1 MVSDSSMRTG
11 RRRRLSPSEKW
22 EVFTVVLSG
31 QATQREAADRFGVDR
46 STVVTICR
54 TAKRA
59 ALEAFAA
66 AVAGRLGVSPE
77 QAQLERLSAEIERL
91 RATVTEQALSLPL
104 HAGKARW
111 DSSAGP
117 VPPRV
122 GEHIKAGL
130 LDLIDHAVERGGWSL
145 RRAAGV
151 LGLDEVRA
159 ARWDD
164 RRAAGTLA
172 DTPSGGVPL
181 HALLETD
188 KAAILELF
196 EAGATS
202 TAATASWPTAAH
214 AWGWCT
220 SASRRCCGCWPLK
233 ALFCQESRVATR
245 SPASRGQSGFQWK
258 PNRIWV
264 WDFPHFTRA
273 KRAAVAVLD
282 VVSRKWITTLVSAE
296 ETSTQLETVFTAALE
311 SEGLLDRADAL
322 ATDALRAALASDDPD
337 PLAGLTAAGQVPLLL
352 AISDNAPADALLL
365 HPRIP
370 RRRRNHPAVRP
381 TPHPTRPSLDRNP
394 VRARQRRMATPGAD
408 PRPRRAGSRAG
419 PHPGPIQ
426 QGQVAHRHRLRHPR
440 R

>member
-1 MVSDSSMRTG
+1 MVSDPSMRTG

-22 EVFTVVLSG
+22 EVFTVVLTG

-66 AVAGRLGVSPE
+66 AVPGRPGVSPE

-181 HALLETD
+181 HALLETE

-196 EAGATS
+196 EAWGDIDRSHRKLAHRGLRLGLVHVSES
-202 TAATASWPTAAH
+202 TVLRVLAAEGLVLPGKPRRDPIPRKPWPK
-214 AWGWCT
+214 W
-220 SASRRCCGCWPLK
+220 L
-233 ALFCQESRVATR
+233 E
-245 SPASRGQSGFQWK
+245 WK
-258 PNRIWV
+258 PNRIWA
-264 WDFPHFTRA
+264 WGFPHFTRA

-282 VVSRKWITTLVSAE
+282 VVSRTWITTLVSAE
-296 ETSTQLETVFTAALE
+296 ETSTQVETVFTAALE

-352 AISDNAPADALLL
+352 AISDNAPAEALLL

-370 RRRRNHPAVRP
+370 RRRRNRPAVRP

-394 VRARQRRMATPGAD
+394 VQARQRRMATPGAD

-419 PHPGPIQ
+419 PRPGPIQ
-426 QGQVAHRHRLRHPR
+426 HGQVARRHRLRHPR